1 MFLMFLES
9 GKENFLFK
17 GGFFGLGRELLW
29 SRVLRGVI
37 VWIFFFVFEVVLFLE
52 CGYRVFGDSYIGV

>member
-37 VWIFFFVFEVVLFLE
+37 VWIFFFCF
-52 CGYRVFGDSYIGV
+52 